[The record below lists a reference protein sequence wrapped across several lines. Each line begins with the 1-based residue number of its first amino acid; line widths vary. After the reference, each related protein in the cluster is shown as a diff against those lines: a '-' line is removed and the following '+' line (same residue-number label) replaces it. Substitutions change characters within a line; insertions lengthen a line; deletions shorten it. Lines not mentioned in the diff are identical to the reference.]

1 MRRAPRESVD
11 VRSGNPC
18 SYRPFS
24 TTPTR
29 KLRFAMAGYKLGSV
43 ASTIDGHGFHILSA
57 DNSLVVHFNF
67 KTDEKAKIT
76 HERLAGMIGDVQSMT
91 VYTPDPHPR

>member
-1 MRRAPRESVD
+1 
-11 VRSGNPC
+11 
-18 SYRPFS
+18 
-24 TTPTR
+24 
-29 KLRFAMAGYKLGSV
+29 MAGYKLGSV
-43 ASTIDGHGFHILSA
+43 ASTIDGHGFHILRA

-67 KTDEKAKIT
+67 KTDEKAKIA